1 MRESLR
7 LLFCMDCDPHI
18 FNLASILAHAYASGE
33 LESLQPTLMVMEGFE
48 RPFTYMG
55 YYQDVD
61 REVDLKNMEKY
72 GVEIVRRWKLGYGNI
87 FMDKVTGAWA
97 LVMPGGVFEKYFKD
111 AGEAFDVLVGKVFLE
126 VVKRLGVKEA
136 YYAPPNDIRVPV
148 GEGRSKKLCG
158 TGVDIAS
165 GPRGHALYF
174 NAFTN
179 LRHPDPELPF
189 KVLRVPLEKILE
201 KGFTSP
207 QEYFASIERDG
218 GRIPSPGEF
227 RDTIVSLIEE
237 TLKVNVEEGSLTP
250 SEESIW
256 EKYLDKLKSEDFK
269 FRRSTRK
276 FMESMPEGTRYGF
289 AQIKYRK
296 LVQASV
302 AVDKEGT
309 IRAVM
314 LTGDFQVIPADGDEE
329 IARSLIGLKAWEYD
343 KASKIVGELVKTRGY
358 TIIGASPEEFIRPV
372 FEAAQNALKQTE
384 HGLH

>member
-1 MRESLR
+1 MGVNLR
-7 LLFCMDCDPHI
+7 LLYCRDCDPHI

-33 LESLQPTLMVMEGFE
+33 LDIVQPTLMVMEGFE

-61 REVDLKNMEKY
+61 REVDLESMKKY

-97 LVMPGGVFEKYFKD
+97 LVMPEGVFENYFKD
-111 AGEAFDVLVGKVFLE
+111 AKEAFDVLVGKIFLDA
-126 VVKRLGVKEA
+126 VKRLGVKNA

-148 GEGRSKKLCG
+148 GEGKSKKLCG

-165 GPRGHALYF
+165 GPQGRALYF

-179 LRHPDPELPF
+179 LRHPDPHLPF

-207 QEYFASIERDG
+207 QEYFASIEKDG
-218 GRIPSPGEF
+218 GRIPSLGEF
-227 RDTIVSLIEE
+227 KDAIVSAVKE
-237 TLKVNVEEGSLTP
+237 TLNIDIEEGSLTLA
-250 SEESIW
+250 EETVW
-256 EKYLDKLKSEDFK
+256 KRYLVELKSEEFK

-276 FMESMPEGTRYGF
+276 FKESMPEGTLYGF
-289 AQIKYRK
+289 AQAKYRK

-302 AVDKEGT
+302 AVDREGT
-309 IRAVM
+309 IKAVM
-314 LTGDFQVIPADGDEE
+314 TTGDFQVIPADGDEV
-329 IARSLIGLKAWEYD
+329 IAQKLIGFKAWEYE
-343 KASKIVGELVKTRGY
+343 KATSAVNELVNKKGY
-358 TIIGASPEEFIRPV
+358 TIIGATPEEFIKPV
-372 FEAAQNALKQTE
+372 FEAAQNALKHAQAMPA
-384 HGLH
+384 